1 MTDSMAG
8 SLPCLPC
15 PLDAGG
21 SHECWASE
29 MTPAVSPICCPNQI
43 IWEIIICGSAQDEI
57 KGLRVVGTS
66 CFSVGKLGSKI
77 IPVSGNL
84 HSPFPWGKPKVQ
96 ALGHLHL

>member
-1 MTDSMAG
+1 
-8 SLPCLPC
+8 
-15 PLDAGG
+15 
-21 SHECWASE
+21 
-29 MTPAVSPICCPNQI
+29 
-43 IWEIIICGSAQDEI
+43 
-57 KGLRVVGTS
+57 VVGTS